1 MKTAFVVQR
10 YGPEI
15 NGGAELHCRWVAEHM
30 RRHWDVEVLT
40 TRARDYI
47 TWKNHY
53 PEGTTEVNGVPI
65 RRFSVSK
72 ARNPARFGRLQNFI
86 FDNEHKETDELAW
99 LDEEG
104 PTSPDLVRFLRTR
117 EADYDAFIFWSYRY
131 YHSYHGIRT
140 LPDKSVLVP
149 TAERD
154 PVIHLK
160 IFKDLFRLPRAFIY
174 NSEEERE
181 MIQTVS
187 GNTDVPGLVVGVGTE
202 VPAETSAERFREKHG
217 LAGPYII
224 YVGRIDENKGCPEL
238 FDFFLR
244 FKAQTGSPLKLVL
257 IGNSVLKIPA
267 HPDIIPL
274 GFLPEQDKFDG
285 FTGAEALVMP
295 SFFESLSMVTLEA
308 WALGRPVLANAR
320 CDVLQGQCR
329 RSNGGLSYASY
340 GEFREALNLLLG
352 SGRLR
357 AALGANGRAYYHAN
371 YTWDIIE
378 SKYLAILAGM
388 GGGGR

>member
-1 MKTAFVVQR
+1 MKAAFVVQR
-10 YGPEI
+10 YGLEI

-30 RRHWDVEVLT
+30 RKHWDVEVLT
-40 TRARDYI
+40 TRAHDYI

-53 PEGTTEVNGVPI
+53 PEGPTEVNGVPV

-72 ARNPARFGRLQNFI
+72 ARNPQRFGRLQNFI
-86 FDNEHKETDELAW
+86 FDNEHKESDELAW

-104 PTSPDLVRFLRTR
+104 PTSPDLVRFLRSR
-117 EADYDAFIFWSYRY
+117 EADYDAFIFFSYRY
-131 YHSYHGIRT
+131 YHSYHGIRA
-140 LPDKSVLVP
+140 LPEKSVLVP

-160 IFKDLFRLPRAFIY
+160 IFKDIFRLPRAFIY

-187 GNTDVPGLVVGVGTE
+187 GNAEVPGLVVGVGTE
-202 VPAETSAERFREKHG
+202 VPAETAAERFREKHG
-217 LAGPYII
+217 INGPYVI
-224 YVGRIDENKGCPEL
+224 YIGRIDENKGCPEL

-244 FKAQTGSPLKLVL
+244 FKSQTGSPLKLVL
-257 IGNSVLKIPA
+257 IGNSVLKIPSHA
-267 HPDIIPL
+267 DILPL

-285 FTGAEALVMP
+285 LAGAEALVMP
-295 SFFESLSMVTLEA
+295 SVYESLSMVTLEA

-329 RSNGGLSYASY
+329 RSNGGLYYATY
-340 GEFREALNLLLG
+340 GEFRESLSLLLG
-352 SGRLR
+352 SERLR
-357 AALGANGRAYYHAN
+357 AALGANGRAYYQDN

-378 SKYLAILAGM
+378 SKYLAILSGL